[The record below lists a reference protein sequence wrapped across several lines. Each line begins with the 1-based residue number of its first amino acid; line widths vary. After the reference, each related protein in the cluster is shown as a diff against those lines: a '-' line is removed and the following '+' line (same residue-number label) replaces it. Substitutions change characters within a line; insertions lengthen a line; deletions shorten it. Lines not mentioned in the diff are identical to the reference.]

1 MGLEDIRKYFGYLMV
16 AGGLFIIII
25 LIYTTVLISRYALK
39 KPQNIKKSYAEEEPV
54 TPIPSPTVIQRIKI
68 E

>member
-1 MGLEDIRKYFGYLMV
+1 MDLDEVKKFFSYFLL
-16 AGGLFIIII
+16 AGGLFIVVI

-39 KPQNIKKSYAEEEPV
+39 KPQNIKKSYAEEEV
-54 TPIPSPTVIQRIKI
+54 ITPILSPTAIQRIKI